1 MVSVRKVA
9 PLLSLS
15 LLGLALVLG
24 GCSKK
29 TAPEV
34 TLPSDN
40 PPGQTDN
47 GSNNGNQ
54 NGGVETPV
62 ENPVPKALN
71 DVFFDYDAFALRS
84 DARRVIEEDANTINA
99 NPDWRVITLEG
110 HCDERGTTEYNL
122 ALGQKRA
129 DSVRSYLVQ
138 LGVPRERLQTISYG
152 EERPFDT
159 GHTEA
164 AWAQNRRVHFAR

>member
-1 MVSVRKVA
+1 MIGVRKVA

-15 LLGLALVLG
+15 LLGLALALG

-29 TAPEV
+29 AAPE
-34 TLPSDN
+34 LPN
-40 PPGQTDN
+40 PDTTQNQPTVPKDPTPKEPIDN
-47 GSNNGNQ
+47 GGD
-54 NGGVETPV
+54 V
-62 ENPVPKALN
+62 PVPMSLN

-84 DARRVIEEDANTINA
+84 DARRVIDENGNTINA

-152 EERPFDT
+152 EERPFDA
-159 GHTEA
+159 GHNEA